1 MVLCGR
7 DRWNR
12 LNRSMRERP
21 ATCPYGHGVVSEV
34 IAGVAA
40 FAAILSAYWARQ
52 ASRRTAVEQ
61 REDRDEGR
69 RQFDEDQAR
78 LLYVDA
84 SGRLTRSTAEHE
96 IALVAL
102 RQLRDDRKSGRYGPM
117 AAQLITDQL
126 GELTDTVE
134 ELLGLGQDVEL
145 RPTDEQA

>member
-1 MVLCGR
+1 M
-7 DRWNR
+7 
-12 LNRSMRERP
+12 
-21 ATCPYGHGVVSEV
+21 
-34 IAGVAA
+34 IAAVAA
-40 FAAILSAYWARQ
+40 AAAILSAYWARQ

-84 SGRLTRSTAEHE
+84 SSRLTRSTAEHE

-102 RQLRDDRKSGRYGPM
+102 RQLRDDAKSGRYAPM

-126 GELTDTVE
+126 GELTDTVD

-145 RPTDEQA
+145 QPTEEDG